1 MTTAKAIRT
10 VLVPLDGSETGE
22 RALPWAKAV
31 AGTGAEIV
39 LMEVTPVASTIR
51 AFGGQVIGTAE
62 TIQEGYRQ
70 MAQQQLD
77 DAIGRWFD
85 KDARISTVIATGD
98 PGEQILAVAA
108 EKNADLIVMSS
119 HGRGAI
125 GRFVSG
131 SVADRVVR
139 HAPVP
144 VMIVGP
150 EGEIETNA
158 KIARIIAPVEDS
170 NLSRAALPITAALA
184 DRTGAPVTV
193 INVIVPSSDVSAIYP
208 GMMGTVP
215 PSAFENAQERMT
227 TDAQDLVDQAVSS
240 LRGQG
245 IEASGQIYQGGAANS
260 IMSTLQPGD
269 VIVLS
274 SHARS
279 GLARWVI
286 GSTSMKLIRNGQAH
300 LLDTSRVVDLSSQ
313 PYRGMGWLPPMDCQQ
328 PTKPSISIDELLVRA
343 VRQGKTREATR
354 ATFQA
359 KGLGFKDEQWTEARR
374 FVLRERLG
382 DAEAA

>member
-1 MTTAKAIRT
+1 MTVATTIRT

-31 AGTGAEIV
+31 AGADADADIV

-51 AFGGQVIGTAE
+51 SFNGQVIGTAE

-70 MAQQQLD
+70 MAETQLN
-77 DAIGRWFD
+77 DAIAKWFGEG
-85 KDARISTVIATGD
+85 ARVSTVIASGD
-98 PGEQILAVAA
+98 PSEQILAVAA
-108 EKNADLIVMSS
+108 EKKADLIVMSS

-150 EGEIETNA
+150 EGAIATDA
-158 KIARIIAPVEDS
+158 KVARIVAPVEDS
-170 NLSRAALPITAALA
+170 ELSRAALPIAAALSKS
-184 DRTGAPVTV
+184 TNAPVTV
-193 INVIVPSSDVSAIYP
+193 INVVVPSNDVSAIYP
-208 GMMGTVP
+208 GMIGTVP
-215 PSAFENAQERMT
+215 PSAYENAQERMT
-227 TDAQDLVDQAVSS
+227 ADAKAVVDQAVAA
-240 LRGQG
+240 LKGNGVDARG
-245 IEASGQIYQGGAANS
+245 EIYQGGAANS
-260 IMSTLQPGD
+260 IISALQPGD

-286 GSTSMKLIRNGQAH
+286 GSTSMKLIRNGQAP
-300 LLDTSRVVDLSSQ
+300 VV
-313 PYRGMGWLPPMDCQQ
+313 
-328 PTKPSISIDELLVRA
+328 IV
-343 VRQGKTREATR
+343 TRESI
-354 ATFQA
+354 
-359 KGLGFKDEQWTEARR
+359 
-374 FVLRERLG
+374 
-382 DAEAA
+382 EAAGSRS

>member
-1 MTTAKAIRT
+1 MTVAQPIRT

-31 AGTGAEIV
+31 ADSNAEIV
-39 LMEVTPVASTIR
+39 LMEVTPVASAVR

-77 DAIGRWFD
+77 DAVAKWFGSGE
-85 KDARISTVIATGD
+85 RVSTVIATGD

-108 EKNADLIVMSS
+108 SKGAELIVMSS

-144 VMIVGP
+144 VMIIGP
-150 EGEIETNA
+150 DGDIDPHVKIE
-158 KIARIIAPVEDS
+158 RIIAPIEDTP
-170 NLSRAALPITAALA
+170 LSQGALPIASALSKL
-184 DRTGAPVTV
+184 TGAPVTV
-193 INVIVPSSDVSAIYP
+193 INVVVPSSDISAIYP
-208 GMMGTVP
+208 GMIGTIP
-215 PSAFENAQERMT
+215 PSAFEDATERMT
-227 TDAQDLVDQAVSS
+227 AEAHETVQRAQRRLASDGVS
-240 LRGQG
+240 
-245 IEASGQIYQGGAANS
+245 ASGEVYAGNAADS
-260 IMSTLQPGD
+260 IKTALRPGD

-274 SHARS
+274 SHARQ

-286 GSTSMKLIRNGQAH
+286 GSTSLKLIRNGQAP
-300 LLDTSRVVDLSSQ
+300 VVVVTRD
-313 PYRGMGWLPPMDCQQ
+313 
-328 PTKPSISIDELLVRA
+328 SIDRP
-343 VRQGKTREATR
+343 
-354 ATFQA
+354 
-359 KGLGFKDEQWTEARR
+359 
-374 FVLRERLG
+374 
-382 DAEAA
+382 EAAEPSDR